1 MRSLAFVVVAVT
13 CTAGARAQGR
23 SNPPPLPPVQA
34 IGAWTPVPEL
44 PGMGRPVDTAAVAL
58 RRRALAARIGRGV
71 ALIPAAHERD
81 VERDYVQDND
91 FRQTNTFFYLTEL
104 ETQDAWLLIV
114 AGGEAATTVLFLPPR
129 TPSQERWTGLRLGPD
144 STAARLSGIGRVLP
158 TDSLDRMLAALFRAS
173 GPIYAPLDVTTRDEP
188 RLKEM
193 VFSGRDV
200 RNLRPLV
207 DSMRLVKD
215 GDEIARMRKA
225 IDISAA
231 GHVAAMQAARP
242 GVWEYEL
249 EAALEAAFRRNGAD
263 RLGYPS
269 IVGSGPNSTT
279 LHYDVNRRQTRDGDL
294 VVVDAGAEWGQYTA
308 DVTRTFPVNGKRAGH
323 VGRVLSPLGP
333 RIHDDQ
339 VAVSCLAPVHVVVQR
354 GAVRAAP
361 HDRRIAEAVRAVAA
375 EGGLQGGLE
384 LVLPHAGARRLHRGD
399 MSRRPDVD
407 RLAHPRNLIGILE
420 EPHRVDQRAEVADVA
435 PGEHQLLEARFVPR
449 GDVERH
455 VDGPGR
461 AEQRRRKH
469 PVERVGGEHAADAGE
484 PRRRAVGPEPETGPA
499 LLRGG
504 TRRQEEHRRRRL
516 AARHDPQPRSLGLE
530 LRQVEEGIGLTEI
543 VVLDVVTL
551 EVPLVRRGNES

>member
-1 MRSLAFVVVAVT
+1 
-13 CTAGARAQGR
+13 
-23 SNPPPLPPVQA
+23 
-34 IGAWTPVPEL
+34 
-44 PGMGRPVDTAAVAL
+44 MGRPVDTAAVAL

-71 ALIPAAHERD
+71 ALIPAAHERN

-144 STAARLSGIGRVLP
+144 TTAARLSGIGRVLP

-188 RLKEM
+188 RLKEL

-308 DVTRTFPVNGKRAGH
+308 DVTRTFPVNGKFTPRQKAIYDL
-323 VGRVLSPLGP
+323 VLTTQQTAFDSTRPGAT
-333 RIHDDQ
+333 
-339 VAVSCLAPVHVVVQR
+339 VAQLN
-354 GAVRAAP
+354 
-361 HDRRIAEAVRAVAA
+361 RIAREYLRAHSGTLCGAQSCDGYFIHGLGHWLGMDVHDVGDYATPLKPGMVLTLEPGIYLPAESLGVRIEDDVLVTATGA
-375 EGGLQGGLE
+375 EWLSAKAPKTTVE
-384 LVLPHAGARRLHRGD
+384 IERL
-399 MSRRPDVD
+399 MSRPSRP
-407 RLAHPRNLIGILE
+407 
-420 EPHRVDQRAEVADVA
+420 
-435 PGEHQLLEARFVPR
+435 
-449 GDVERH
+449 
-455 VDGPGR
+455 
-461 AEQRRRKH
+461 
-469 PVERVGGEHAADAGE
+469 
-484 PRRRAVGPEPETGPA
+484 
-499 LLRGG
+499 
-504 TRRQEEHRRRRL
+504 
-516 AARHDPQPRSLGLE
+516 
-530 LRQVEEGIGLTEI
+530 
-543 VVLDVVTL
+543 
-551 EVPLVRRGNES
+551 